1 MKLQSMRLRS
11 LCGLALF
18 ASALAGWHFQ
28 AERDAHAGQTEPKK
42 NDTFDK
48 VIAPFVAKH
57 CATCHEPKKKK
68 GNLVLSTYKDEKS
81 LLKDRKV
88 WTSVL
93 QMLAAGEMPPEE
105 RPQPSVG
112 ELEAFQKAIHGIFD
126 IADKGK
132 RDPGKVTMRRLNRV
146 EYRNTIRDLVGVDF
160 DPTEDFPADD
170 VGYGF
175 DNIGDVLT
183 VSPVLME
190 RYLAAAEAITKR
202 AIVVGDL
209 PPPPKRP
216 TAGQFLKSKESK
228 VIRDTSLRSLDVA
241 GELSITHKV
250 LDEGK
255 YTFRIRAYSK
265 PAGDEPVK
273 VAFKVN
279 GKQIHTAEIK
289 PASGKADAKTYEAPP
304 IDLKTGE
311 HTISLVFLNPYS
323 DPKAKAPDE
332 AMRTLFVQF
341 FQFEGPADMMPPIHK
356 RLMACDK
363 TKPPREQAREILT
376 RFASKA
382 YRRPAAKDEIER
394 LLKFVDRAEKNKDR
408 VEAGIQLAM
417 QAVLCSP
424 KFLFRV
430 ELDDR
435 PDGAAPHP
443 ITAYQLASRLS
454 YFLWNTMPDDELF
467 DLAGKNKLHEN
478 LEAQVQRMLKDPK
491 SSTLTENFVTQWLQ
505 IRLLKNVSPDRKL
518 FPEFDEKL
526 RAAMLKETELC
537 FDAILREDRSILE
550 LIDSDW
556 TFLNERLGKHYG
568 IVDTVGN
575 PWPKTIKGGDYLPR
589 DKFVKV
595 TLQGDQRGGVLTQ
608 ASVLTVTSNPTRTS
622 PVKRGKWVLEQILGT
637 PPPPP
642 PPNVPELEEGDKAK
656 LTGSLRQRMEQHRK
670 NPSCA
675 NCHTRMDAM
684 GFAFENYDA
693 VGKFRSKDGTF
704 AIDPAGTLPSGQS
717 FKGAGELK
725 KILLGKKDLF
735 ARSLGEKML
744 TYALGRGLEYYDRP
758 AVDRIVA
765 AVGKSEYRFSTLLV
779 EITKSDP
786 FRMRRGKEEPK

>member
-1 MKLQSMRLRS
+1 MRY
-11 LCGLALF
+11 LCGLVLIL
-18 ASALAGWHFQ
+18 SALVVGPLTAD
-28 AERDAHAGQTEPKK
+28 RDARAAQAGPKK
-42 NDTFDK
+42 DSPFDK

-57 CATCHEPKKKK
+57 CITCHDPKKKK
-68 GNLVLSTYKDEKS
+68 GNLVLSIYMDEKA

-93 QMLAAGEMPPEE
+93 QMLGSGEMPPQD
-105 RPQPSVG
+105 RPQPTVEEIEG
-112 ELEAFQKAIHGIFD
+112 VQKAVYAIFD
-126 IADKGK
+126 MADKGK
-132 RDPGKVTMRRLNRV
+132 RDPGKVTMRRLNRA

-190 RYLAAAEAITKR
+190 RYLAAAEAIMKR
-202 AIVVGDL
+202 AIVVGD
-209 PPPPKRP
+209 PPKAPNRP
-216 TAGQFLKSKESK
+216 RIAIFLEPPLVPFKEKTPFRPLFDKKAYLGATYTLTTKGNYVAKVRVYGQQ
-228 VIRDTSLRSLDVA
+228 V
-241 GELSITHKV
+241 GN
-250 LDEGK
+250 
-255 YTFRIRAYSK
+255 
-265 PAGDEPVK
+265 EPVK
-273 VAFKVN
+273 FALKINDVPKKVFEVKEDKATAARWYEHKIELKKGPVKVSAHLLNEFK
-279 GKQIHTAEIK
+279 
-289 PASGKADAKTYEAPP
+289 DAK
-304 IDLKTGE
+304 
-311 HTISLVFLNPYS
+311 
-323 DPKAKAPDE
+323 DE
-332 AMRTLFVQF
+332 KKRGLWVNQI
-341 FQFEGPADMMPPIHK
+341 QLEGPADTRPASHHK
-356 RLMACDK
+356 LMAHADGASK
-363 TKPPREQAREILT
+363 DDAAREILT
-376 RFASKA
+376 RFATNA
-382 YRRPAAKDEIER
+382 YRRPATKVEVDR
-394 LLKFVDRAEKNKDR
+394 LLALAAKAQKAGDRWEQ
-408 VEAGIQLAM
+408 GIQLAM
-417 QAVLCSP
+417 QAALCSP

-435 PDGAAPHP
+435 PDSAAPHG
-443 ITAYQLASRLS
+443 ITDHQLAARLS

-467 DLAGKNKLHEN
+467 ALAGKQKLHEN
-478 LEAQVQRMLKDPK
+478 LEAQVRRMLKDPRA
-491 SSTLTENFVTQWLQ
+491 STLTENFLTQWLQ
-505 IRLLKNVSPDRKL
+505 IRLLRNASPDKKQ

-537 FDAILREDRSILE
+537 FEAILREDRSILE
-550 LIDSDW
+550 LIDSNW

-568 IVDTVGN
+568 IVDTLGN
-575 PWPKTIKGGDYLPR
+575 AWPKKVKGGDFLPR

-595 TLQGDQRGGVLTQ
+595 ALQSDQRGGVLTQ
-608 ASVLTVTSNPTRTS
+608 ASVLTITSNPTRTS

-642 PPNVPELEEGDKAK
+642 PPNVPELAEGDKAK

-670 NPSCA
+670 NASCA

-693 VGKFRSKDGTF
+693 IGKFRAKDGNF

-725 KILLGKKDLF
+725 KILASKKDLF

-758 AVDRIVA
+758 AMDRIVA
-765 AVGKSEYRFSTLLV
+765 ALGKSDYRFSALIV
-779 EITKSDP
+779 EITRSDP
-786 FRMRRGKEEPK
+786 FRMRRGKDDTK